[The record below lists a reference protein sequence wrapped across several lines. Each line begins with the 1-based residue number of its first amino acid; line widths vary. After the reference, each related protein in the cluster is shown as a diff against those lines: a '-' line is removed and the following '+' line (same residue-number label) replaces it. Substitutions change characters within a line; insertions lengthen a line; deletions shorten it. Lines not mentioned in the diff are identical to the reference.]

1 MYLFN
6 IFADLVDSRGILGQ
20 VWFIV
25 LISVLAFCVL
35 IVGLFV
41 CIYMC
46 KTNVTKRFLKNQD
59 MNVRMARLDFNARSV
74 YLADSKNYQAAR
86 SITYEDYLS
95 TYGPKDR
102 RNVQAFLS
110 DVVEE
115 KKPVG
120 SYLLAEAV
128 YSKDKKKKKH
138 KNLLVVTNVNSKN
151 KLVHFSAYTL
161 PNLTE
166 NGNKEKPKK
175 DRGYLDYED
184 YLMNFR
190 GILSEKKQAAF
201 YCVSLKSAH
210 DDKGLDY
217 ITPILYRMI
226 DKVCIHLKKNRYV
239 IKIDDESFMIIDLNE
254 KTSDD
259 IRKLGDEIMDI
270 CEGFLGINSLKGEV
284 ILLVGVT
291 ARKEKEPIKALK
303 RYVDEAKAA
312 SVSGES
318 KDNFKNSK
326 NKASILKKYNLSAP
340 IYRVLKNKTWRISF
354 TPFFKT
360 DGSKTDTYLVNME
373 VYGEEN
379 LNINEFFYECADS
392 NHFDEAM
399 EKIVGDIS
407 PLLDKKNP
415 DTRLVLP
422 IDGMVFGQ
430 ALDYFTKKPPKEFKL
445 TVALLYNFSSHT
457 NTMKFIERI
466 KKANKVGV
474 SVMLFFRS
482 TSIPS
487 ITVETLSLLDG
498 YVIEAKP
505 ELGIPSVN
513 EERIKFYSM
522 IRFLEQYNKEVLVY
536 GLKTLEEMQLV
547 CTRPVNQ
554 VTCLELENSSS
565 RLEIPTEE
573 EMKEFK
579 SYIQPYPNKKYV
591 DKINSRV

>member
-1 MYLFN
+1 M
-6 IFADLVDSRGILGQ
+6 G
-20 VWFIV
+20 
-25 LISVLAFCVL
+25 
-35 IVGLFV
+35 
-41 CIYMC
+41 
-46 KTNVTKRFLKNQD
+46 
-59 MNVRMARLDFNARSV
+59 
-74 YLADSKNYQAAR
+74 
-86 SITYEDYLS
+86 
-95 TYGPKDR
+95 
-102 RNVQAFLS
+102 
-110 DVVEE
+110 
-115 KKPVG
+115 
-120 SYLLAEAV
+120 
-128 YSKDKKKKKH
+128 
-138 KNLLVVTNVNSKN
+138 
-151 KLVHFSAYTL
+151 
-161 PNLTE
+161 
-166 NGNKEKPKK
+166 
-175 DRGYLDYED
+175 
-184 YLMNFR
+184 
-190 GILSEKKQAAF
+190 
-201 YCVSLKSAH
+201 
-210 DDKGLDY
+210 
-217 ITPILYRMI
+217 
-226 DKVCIHLKKNRYV
+226 
-239 IKIDDESFMIIDLNE
+239 
-254 KTSDD
+254 
-259 IRKLGDEIMDI
+259 
-270 CEGFLGINSLKGEV
+270 
-284 ILLVGVT
+284 
-291 ARKEKEPIKALK
+291 
-303 RYVDEAKAA
+303 
-312 SVSGES
+312 
-318 KDNFKNSK
+318 
-326 NKASILKKYNLSAP
+326 
-340 IYRVLKNKTWRISF
+340 
-354 TPFFKT
+354 
-360 DGSKTDTYLVNME
+360 

-474 SVMLFFRS
+474 SVMLFFRN